1 MRNKTCQFTFFIP
14 LKKLKPRVIRSQ
26 NITKNDDPII
36 EKIAKNLS
44 SDSKSNEND
53 YDEKSL
59 PLYRRILI
67 KGKGAINFGKDVI
80 KNMNLA

>member
-1 MRNKTCQFTFFIP
+1 MRNKTFQFALVIP

-26 NITKNDDPII
+26 NITKNDDPTI

-44 SDSKSNEND
+44 SDSKSNETE

-67 KGKGAINFGKDVI
+67 KGKGAKV
-80 KNMNLA
+80 L